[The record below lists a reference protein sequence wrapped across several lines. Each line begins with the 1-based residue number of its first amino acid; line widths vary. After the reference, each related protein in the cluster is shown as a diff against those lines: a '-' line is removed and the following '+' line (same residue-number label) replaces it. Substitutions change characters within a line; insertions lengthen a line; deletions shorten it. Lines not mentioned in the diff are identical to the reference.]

1 MAVEDLGNLTL
12 IRYERGFAFDRS
24 LETVTMNPV
33 IWPLI
38 KECTADQPRLVSG
51 TLTFQR
57 HDSDSDRQRVEA
69 NPAGLHCARAGR
81 YRATRCQ
88 VKDGRIFCTDLVCF
102 FYLTGVNPGDAGLI
116 VIPAPHKN
124 KFKRPD
130 ALLTPNSDGID
141 PEIDPVFTNLIPK
154 AGDFL
159 FCS

>member
-38 KECTADQPRLVSG
+38 KEYTTDQPGLVSG
-51 TLTFQR
+51 TFSFQS

-116 VIPAPHKN
+116 VIPAHT
-124 KFKRPD
+124 R
-130 ALLTPNSDGID
+130 
-141 PEIDPVFTNLIPK
+141 TNLNVPTHY
-154 AGDFL
+154 
-159 FCS
+159 